1 VERVARRS
9 EEALAEVEEE
19 VGVFVGLRD
28 LATARR
34 RAIEKACVEVGIL
47 EMRRRRICTPVRIW

>member
-47 EMRRRRICTPVRIW
+47 EMRRRRICTPV